1 MKNVLLL
8 VHDDAGQEA
17 RLQAALDITR
27 ALDGHLQ
34 CLDVSQ
40 LPAMADCPYDGVGQA
55 LLLQDERVREDENK
69 TKLKLRLVR
78 EDVRWDWFDATGSF
92 AGCIR
97 DEAAFADL
105 ILLNR
110 KLDSFPYPDM
120 RETATEVVIKAGK
133 PIVAVPDEA
142 KGFPVTGRA
151 LVAWDGSA
159 IATAALQAA
168 VPLLQL
174 AGSVVILEIDDG
186 SIVTPAEEAAIYLAR
201 YDIHARIVRDFAVA
215 NPTCDILLLG
225 VEIQRADYVVMG
237 AYSHMRAT
245 EAVFGGCS
253 RAMLTKS
260 PVPVFLAR

>member
-17 RLQAALDITR
+17 RLQAALDLTR

-34 CLDVSQ
+34 CLDVS
-40 LPAMADCPYDGVGQA
+40 LMPALADCPYDGVGQA
-55 LLLQDERVREDENK
+55 LLLQDERAREDENG
-69 TKLKLRLVR
+69 TKLKQRLIH

-92 AGCIR
+92 VGCIR

-105 ILLNR
+105 IILNR
-110 KLDSFPYPDM
+110 ALDGFPYPDM

-133 PIVAVPDEA
+133 PIIAVPDDA
-142 KGFPVTGRA
+142 KGFPVAGRA

-159 IATAALQAA
+159 KATAALRAA

-186 SIVTPAEEAAIYLAR
+186 SVTKPAEEAALYLAR
-201 YDIHARIVRDFAVA
+201 YDIHARVVRDYAVS
-215 NPTCDILLLG
+215 NPTHDILLLG

-237 AYSHMRAT
+237 AYSHMCAT

-253 RAMLTKS
+253 RIMLTKS

>member
-34 CLDVSQ
+34 CLDVS
-40 LPAMADCPYDGVGQA
+40 LMPAMANCPYDGVGQA
-55 LLLQDERVREDENK
+55 MLLQDERVREDENK
-69 TKLKLRLVR
+69 ARLKERLVH

-105 ILLNR
+105 MVLNR
-110 KLDSFPYPDM
+110 KLDDFPYPDM

-133 PIVAVPDEA
+133 PIVAVPDDA
-142 KGFPVTGRA
+142 RGFPVKERA

-159 IATAALQAA
+159 HATAALRAA

-174 AGSVVILEIDDG
+174 AASVVILEIDDG
-186 SIVTPAEEAAIYLAR
+186 SVTTPAEEAAAYLAR
-201 YDIHARIVRDFAVA
+201 YDIHARVVRDFAVT
-215 NPTCDILLLG
+215 NSTCDILLLG

-253 RAMLTKS
+253 RTMLTKS
-260 PVPVFLAR
+260 PVPVFLAH

>member
-17 RLQAALDITR
+17 RLQAALDLTR

-34 CLDVSQ
+34 CLDVS
-40 LPAMADCPYDGVGQA
+40 LMPVLASAPYDGIGQA
-55 LLLQDERVREDENK
+55 LLLQDELAREDQNK
-69 TKLKLRLVR
+69 AKLKTRLMH

-105 ILLNR
+105 IVLSR

-142 KGFPVTGRA
+142 KGFPVVGRA

-159 IATAALQAA
+159 NATAALQAA
-168 VPLLQL
+168 VPVLQL

-186 SIVTPAEEAAIYLAR
+186 SVVAPGEEAAAYLSK
-201 YDIHARIVRDFAVA
+201 YDIHARVVRDFAVA
-215 NPTCDILLLG
+215 EPTCDILLLG

-253 RAMLTKS
+253 RTMLTAS
-260 PVPVFLAR
+260 PVPVFLAH

>member
-34 CLDVSQ
+34 CLDVS
-40 LPAMADCPYDGVGQA
+40 LMPAMANCPYDGVGQA
-55 LLLQDERVREDENK
+55 MLLQDERVREDGN
-69 TKLKLRLVR
+69 KLKLKARLVR
-78 EDVRWDWFDATGSF
+78 EDVRWDWFDAIGSF
-92 AGCIR
+92 ARCIR

-105 ILLNR
+105 IILNR

-120 RETATEVVIKAGK
+120 RETAAEVVIKAGK

-142 KGFPVTGRA
+142 KGFPVAGRA
-151 LVAWDGSA
+151 LVAWDGSDA
-159 IATAALQAA
+159 AMAALRAA
-168 VPLLQL
+168 VPLLRL
-174 AGSVVILEIDDG
+174 AEAVVILEIGDG
-186 SIVTPAEEAAIYLAR
+186 SVVTPAEEAAAYLAR
-201 YDIHARIVRDFAVA
+201 YDIHTRVERDFALA
-215 NPTCDILLLG
+215 TPTRDILLLG
-225 VEIQRADYVVMG
+225 VEIHHADYVVMG

-253 RAMLTKS
+253 RTMLTKS
-260 PVPVFLAR
+260 PVPVFLAH